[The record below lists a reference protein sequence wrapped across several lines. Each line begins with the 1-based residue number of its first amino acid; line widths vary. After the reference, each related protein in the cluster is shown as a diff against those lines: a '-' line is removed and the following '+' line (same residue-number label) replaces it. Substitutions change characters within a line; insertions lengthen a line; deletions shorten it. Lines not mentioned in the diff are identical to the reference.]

1 MLALALLASCGGGGP
16 KGPPED
22 QALALSL
29 AAGDEAMSLRRPA
42 DAVRDYR
49 DAYGHALARDDPDAI
64 MTAGTDLVIAL
75 TRAEQPGEALARADE
90 VGVALGRRQAGA
102 RFELALA
109 RAAALLRLDRPADA
123 EADAAAAENAPS
135 PDVAARAAFLR
146 GLAAARLGATDRLA
160 SSLARLGIDG
170 TVSLTWQGDRAELG
184 SRLALAR
191 GQAAAAL
198 ALAREAARLRRL
210 GLDYRGMRRALRLA
224 SSAAL
229 LAGETG
235 LAASLAGEAEDSAR
249 SDPEAKAEGALPL

>member
-1 MLALALLASCGGGGP
+1 MLAGLALLASCGGGGP

-64 MTAGTDLVIAL
+64 ATAGTDLVIAL
-75 TRAEQPGEALARADE
+75 THGKPGEALAQADD
-90 VGVALGRRQAGA
+90 VGRALGRRQAVS
-102 RFELALA
+102 FELALA

-123 EADAAAAENAPS
+123 EAAAAAAENAPS

-160 SSLARLGIDG
+160 SSLARLGVDR
-170 TVSLTWQGDRAELG
+170 TVSLTWQADRAELG

-191 GQAAAAL
+191 GQPAAL

-210 GLDYRGMRRALRLA
+210 ALDYRGMRRALRLA

-249 SDPEAKAEGALPL
+249 SDPQAKAGDGALPL

>member
-1 MLALALLASCGGGGP
+1 MLALVLLASCGGGQP

-64 MTAGTDLVIAL
+64 ATAGTDLVIAL
-75 TRAEQPGEALARADE
+75 TRGQPGEALAQADD
-90 VGVALGRRQAGA
+90 VGRALGRRQAA
-102 RFELALA
+102 SFELALA
-109 RAAALLRLDRPADA
+109 RAAALLRLDRPAGA
-123 EADAAAAENAPS
+123 EAAAAVAENAPS

-160 SSLARLGIDG
+160 SSLARLGVDG
-170 TVSLTWQGDRAELG
+170 AVSLTWQGDRAELG

-198 ALAREAARLRRL
+198 ALARDAARLRRL

-224 SSAAL
+224 SSAAR

-249 SDPEAKAEGALPL
+249 SDPEAKAGEGALPL